1 MRKLAVGTAVLA
13 AGAAVLMLTATA
25 FATPSTDFTTVQ
37 LSKARFAK
45 IDVKTNDA
53 LPHQVKVKTKGESD
67 VYVVENTVKP
77 GGSSGWHTHAGPS
90 LITVKSGTATFYDS
104 DDPTCTPH
112 VVSAGAGVID
122 PGDGHVHLLRNEG
135 NVDLVTVT
143 VQILPAGADRR
154 IDAPRPG
161 NCPF

>member
-1 MRKLAVGTAVLA
+1 MRKLAGATAVLA
-13 AGAAVLMLTATA
+13 AVATAAMITATA
-25 FATPSTDFTTVQ
+25 FATPSVDFTTVQ
-37 LSKARFAK
+37 LSKARFDE

-53 LPHQVKVKTKGESD
+53 LPHQAKLKTKGQSD
-67 VYVVENTVKP
+67 VYIVENTVKP
-77 GGSSGWHTHAGPS
+77 GGSSGWHTHPGPS

-112 VVSAGAGVID
+112 VVPAGTGVID

-135 NVDLVTVT
+135 SVDLVTVT
-143 VQILPAGADRR
+143 VQILPVDAARR
-154 IDAPRPG
+154 IDAPKPG